1 MLIDK
6 KVSICLVLLGIFSNE
21 VFFNCWV
28 YMLLFVILILSYWKF
43 NMLWNFE
50 NNVDINLL

>member
-21 VFFNCWV
+21 VFFNWV